1 MELAKYHI
9 DIAVLSETCFHAPG
23 SLNDMEYTFYWNGK
37 PNCNRR
43 EAGVGFAIKRDIV
56 AKRTKI
62 RHPVSDRIMTM
73 DNPSDKGLECYNSQC
88 ICSNNG
94 EPRGE
99 QGDILQSAKGYTQKH
114 PHYRQTYADR
124 RHQCKFRKRK

>member
-1 MELAKYHI
+1 MYNI
-9 DIAVLSETCFHAPG
+9 DIAVLSETRFHVSG
-23 SLNDMEYTFYWNGK
+23 SLNDLDYTLYWYGK
-37 PNCNRR
+37 PNGERR

-56 AKRTKI
+56 AKLTEMP
-62 RHPVSDRIMTM
+62 HPVSDYK
-73 DNPSDKGLECYNSQC
+73 NPSDKRQECYNSQC

-114 PHYRQTYADR
+114 PQFPTNS
-124 RHQCKFRKRK
+124 CL